1 MARGFSALSLELSDL
16 RLRLGGL
23 ASRFA
28 GFSAAKALGVMFLV
42 GFLVRLVPELL
53 AGALPIG
60 FDTVHY
66 AAAMKSGVVWA
77 HWSSFFTSSWLFYA
91 FTVPV
96 YSVLQVDPFLLLKV
110 VAPAL
115 YGLNVAGVYWFA
127 RRMLGWDLRMA
138 SFAGLFFA
146 LQLASLRISWDL
158 LRNTLGLGLLLFA
171 LAYVGA
177 VDSRRGFAVFS
188 VLSLLCVFAHEY
200 AAVTLIVVV
209 LGLAVWRL
217 LKRQLSLGSKRLLL
231 GVLPAMV
238 VFVIGLG
245 LRFFPIVYV
254 AETNVI
260 EVGETMSVKAGG
272 LFFLE
277 NYLAENASVI
287 SYSGYWDLA
296 LNVVLLFALLFLP
309 YVFLVVKGFFRNGVL
324 DFWTGLLLVGA
335 FGCLFVPFAALDLW
349 YRWMFM
355 LVYPFTFYAVS
366 GVNRLASW
374 FRGVGLRFGSWFS
387 SMIAAVMVLLTFTLG
402 IAYLATPGLMILANT
417 SLPMPPSVSLYFS
430 TSPTVPYEDVDG
442 VVAAMGWLNDNVD
455 GTSGVILQ
463 HVFLFYGQLCLN
475 RDTPIVHVQSDV
487 DLAVQTAVDRGF
499 GSVYFVYWNQPIG
512 WVGVSVPEGFVNVRD
527 FERISVYVYEV

>member
-1 MARGFSALSLELSDL
+1 MARGFSALSLELSYL

-91 FTVPV
+91 LTVPV

-138 SFAGLFFA
+138 FFAGVFFA

-177 VDSRRGFAVFS
+177 VESRRGFAVFS

-260 EVGETMSVKAGG
+260 EVGEAMSVKAGG

-287 SYSGYWDLA
+287 SYSGYWDLV
-296 LNVVLLFALLFLP
+296 LNVVLLFVFLFLP

-335 FGCLFVPFAALDLW
+335 FGCLFVPFAALELW

-355 LVYPFTFYAVS
+355 LVYSFTFYAVS
-366 GVNRLASW
+366 GFRRLA
-374 FRGVGLRFGSWFS
+374 
-387 SMIAAVMVLLTFTLG
+387 
-402 IAYLATPGLMILANT
+402 
-417 SLPMPPSVSLYFS
+417 
-430 TSPTVPYEDVDG
+430 G
-442 VVAAMGWLNDNVD
+442 VVG
-455 GTSGVILQ
+455 
-463 HVFLFYGQLCLN
+463 
-475 RDTPIVHVQSDV
+475 
-487 DLAVQTAVDRGF
+487 
-499 GSVYFVYWNQPIG
+499 
-512 WVGVSVPEGFVNVRD
+512 
-527 FERISVYVYEV
+527 